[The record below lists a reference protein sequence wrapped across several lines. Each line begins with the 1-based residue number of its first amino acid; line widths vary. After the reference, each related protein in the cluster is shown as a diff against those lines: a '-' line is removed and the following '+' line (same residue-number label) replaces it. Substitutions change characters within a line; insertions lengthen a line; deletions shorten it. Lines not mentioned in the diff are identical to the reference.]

1 MSKHLKVFLNP
12 GHDRWLDPGACGN
25 GLEEAE
31 VVYDVCALLETYL
44 SQAGVEVVANV
55 QDDDLDY
62 VCSFANQ
69 SGADIFIS
77 VHANSAES
85 RQANG
90 TEVFAFSAGG
100 ESEKLAFFI
109 QEQIVKAVKTYD
121 RGVKFARFYVL
132 KYTEMPAVL
141 VELAFISN
149 EMDAI
154 KLKYNTEDFAKAIA
168 RGVTDYQLDLI
179 ERKKDE

>member
-1 MSKHLKVFLNP
+1 MSKSLKVYLNP

-44 SQAGVEVVANV
+44 TQAGVDVVANV

-77 VHANSAES
+77 VHANSAEN

-90 TEVFAFSAGG
+90 TETFAFAAGG
-100 ESEKLAFFI
+100 EGEKLASFI
-109 QEQIVKAVKTYD
+109 QEQIIKSLKTYD
-121 RGVKFARFYVL
+121 RGVKYARFYVL
-132 KYTEMPAVL
+132 KHTDMPAVL

-149 EMDAI
+149 ELDAI

-168 RGVTDYQLDLI
+168 RGVTDYQKHWLEGED
-179 ERKKDE
+179 